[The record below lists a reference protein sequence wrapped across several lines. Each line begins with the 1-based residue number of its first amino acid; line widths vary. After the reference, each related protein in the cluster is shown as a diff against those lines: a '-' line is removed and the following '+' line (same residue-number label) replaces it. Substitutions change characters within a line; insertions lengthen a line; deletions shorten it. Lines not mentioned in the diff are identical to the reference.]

1 MEWPVLHL
9 PLFPCF
15 PFETLSEGTTLIT
28 SVIVNVKVKVIV
40 LVLVIVIVNVRV
52 NVFVFVI
59 VIVKVNVN
67 VRVIVFVFVF
77 VLVKVIVKVNVSILS
92 RAYKKFFPEKNAT
105 LPPPLCLWGL
115 RRWHYGGI
123 SGIFKR

>member
-40 LVLVIVIVNVRV
+40 LVFVNVR
-52 NVFVFVI
+52 

-67 VRVIVFVFVF
+67 VRVISPV
-77 VLVKVIVKVNVSILS
+77 
-92 RAYKKFFPEKNAT
+92 
-105 LPPPLCLWGL
+105 
-115 RRWHYGGI
+115 
-123 SGIFKR
+123 